1 MHQSGERM
9 GPKMGVEFG
18 AILVKKW
25 PKSYKTPPWEALGA
39 PWGPIG
45 GRVQFWTPF
54 ADGLVTHFGALLAL
68 FATFWK
74 PFFDVF
80 LGTLPEGAL
89 GEFGAQRPPK
99 WEALGGHFDD
109 FSEEPPFLDFGDRFY
124 ENRLFLRSGGVRF
137 GSIFVTFLE
146 VFSRRSP
153 GADFAR
159 FWPIL
164 RPKGRPIWLHLATFG
179 LFFEVRFWGRF

>member
-1 MHQSGERM
+1 MVFAWHGVLPAACMHQSGERM

-18 AILVKKW
+18 AILVKKR
-25 PKSYKTPPWEALGA
+25 PKSFKTPPWEALGA

-45 GRVQFWTPF
+45 GRVQFWAPF
-54 ADGLVTHFGALLAL
+54 ADEKVTHFGALLAL

-80 LGTLPEGAL
+80 LCTLPEGAL

-109 FSEEPPFLDFGDRFY
+109 FFEEPPFLYFGDRFY
-124 ENRLFLRSGGVRF
+124 KNRWF
-137 GSIFVTFLE
+137 
-146 VFSRRSP
+146 
-153 GADFAR
+153 
-159 FWPIL
+159 
-164 RPKGRPIWLHLATFG
+164 
-179 LFFEVRFWGRF
+179 